1 MTDFVQSIPYNRAPP
16 ALRREMDLLQ
26 HRAQPDIGS
35 MPNDAPTS
43 LHDATLQAL
52 SFYCHADGKM
62 VSYAGVVSKT
72 IRHGGQTFDIAG
84 LSCVATDR
92 DYQGR
97 GFGLRTVAA
106 ATGWLERS
114 NKDFGI
120 FTCDP
125 RLARFY
131 ARAGAWPVVPD
142 VVLIGSRD
150 EGALCSVSLQKVVL
164 MRLFSAK
171 AHGAAA
177 SLANTTIDLGLPIGQ
192 FL

>member
-1 MTDFVQSIPYNRAPP
+1 MANFVQSISYSRAAP

-26 HRAQPDIGS
+26 HRAQPS
-35 MPNDAPTS
+35 LCLMPNEALTP

-72 IRHGGQTFDIAG
+72 IQHGGQTFDIAG

-92 DYQGR
+92 SHQGR

-106 ATGWLERS
+106 ATEWLEQS

-125 RLARFY
+125 GLAHFY
-131 ARAGAWPVVPD
+131 ARAGAWPVVAD

-150 EGALCSVSLQKVVL
+150 PGALCSVSLRKVVL
-164 MRLFSAK
+164 MRLFSTK
-171 AHGAAA
+171 AREAATR
-177 SLANTTIDLGLPIGQ
+177 LANTTIDLGLPVGQ